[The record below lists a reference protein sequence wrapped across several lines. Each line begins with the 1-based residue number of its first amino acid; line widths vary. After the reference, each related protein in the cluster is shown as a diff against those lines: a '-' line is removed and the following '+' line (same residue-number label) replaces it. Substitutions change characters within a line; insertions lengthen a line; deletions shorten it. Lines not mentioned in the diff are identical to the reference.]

1 MEEIIVREINLKPLI
16 NILKHFK
23 FKRNSALSGEEKVC
37 MLYVKDG
44 MFYVFIEHS
53 KSMLNVECSVY
64 LKGKRLNFT
73 KLSTHLIDRKSL
85 VENGLNLTVDRIIEF
100 GEFAQNKIIVKW
112 FLKILELLRR
122 NKYEY

>member
-1 MEEIIVREINLKPLI
+1 MEEIIVREVNLKPLI

-23 FKRNSALSGEEKVC
+23 FKRKSALSGKEKVC

-44 MFYVFIEHS
+44 MFYIFIEHS

-64 LKGKRLNFT
+64 IKGKRLNFT
-73 KLSTHLIDRKSL
+73 KLSIHLIDRKSL

-100 GEFAQNKIIVKW
+100 GEFAQNKIIIKW
-112 FLKILELLRR
+112 LS
-122 NKYEY
+122 